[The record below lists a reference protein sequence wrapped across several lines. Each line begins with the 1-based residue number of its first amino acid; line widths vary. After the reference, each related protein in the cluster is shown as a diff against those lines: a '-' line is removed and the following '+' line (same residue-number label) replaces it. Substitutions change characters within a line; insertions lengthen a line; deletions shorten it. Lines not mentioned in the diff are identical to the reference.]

1 MYGFDIKTMCID
13 KLDEIANKYNNT
25 CHRNIKLKFV
35 DVKSSIYIDF
45 NKQNNE
51 EDPKFKVSDRISK

>member
-1 MYGFDIKTMCID
+1 MHDFNIKTMCID

-45 NKQNNE
+45 YKQNNE